1 MCGICGTFNYTSHN
15 PIDTEALKRMVYV
28 MRYRGPE
35 EFGIYKDKNIGLG
48 HARLSIIDLSGGQQP
63 VHNEDKTIWIVYN
76 GEVFNYLEL
85 REALIKK
92 GHKFYTHSD
101 TEVIIHLYEEKGA
114 DFVNDLNGQ

>member
-1 MCGICGTFNYTSHN
+1 
-15 PIDTEALKRMVYV
+15 

-85 REALIKK
+85 ILKK
-92 GHKFYTHSD
+92 GINFIPIAIRKLLSIFMRKKAR
-101 TEVIIHLYEEKGA
+101 IL
-114 DFVNDLNGQ
+114 